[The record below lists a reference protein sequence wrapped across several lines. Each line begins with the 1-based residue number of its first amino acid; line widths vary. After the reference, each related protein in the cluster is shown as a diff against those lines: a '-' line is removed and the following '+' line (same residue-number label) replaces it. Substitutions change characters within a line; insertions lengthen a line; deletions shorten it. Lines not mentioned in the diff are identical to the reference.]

1 MAVTINMLLETE
13 NSWYGK
19 LLGKLQIN
27 EHRSLQE
34 RQIAA

>member
-1 MAVTINMLLETE
+1 MAVTIYMLLETE

-19 LLGKLQIN
+19 LIRKLQVN